1 MTNENADFGSS
12 NDESLRRPGPA
23 EASSDQ
29 QRGAQTSARNSHTRP
44 QGHKRRTDHCAL
56 AEAWVVLENG
66 PLDGTRMVDVNWEG
80 KTVMIFTADLR
91 ERGVL

>member
-1 MTNENADFGSS
+1 MDT
-12 NDESLRRPGPA
+12 L
-23 EASSDQ
+23 
-29 QRGAQTSARNSHTRP
+29 
-44 QGHKRRTDHCAL
+44 
-56 AEAWVVLENG
+56 VVLENG